1 MTGCSG
7 CLEVFCINLL
17 RTHSVAYRIFIDKK
31 LHFLKLSCDIFVS
44 EMGKNLFLRRG
55 EYAYISIF
63 LQILKLAICF
73 V

>member
-7 CLEVFCINLL
+7 CLEVFGINLL

-31 LHFLKLSCDIFVS
+31 LLFLKLSCDIFVS
-44 EMGKNLFLRRG
+44 EMGKNLFLHRG

>member
-1 MTGCSG
+1 M
-7 CLEVFCINLL
+7 
-17 RTHSVAYRIFIDKK
+17 AYRIFIDKK
-31 LHFLKLSCDIFVS
+31 LLFLKLSCDIFVS